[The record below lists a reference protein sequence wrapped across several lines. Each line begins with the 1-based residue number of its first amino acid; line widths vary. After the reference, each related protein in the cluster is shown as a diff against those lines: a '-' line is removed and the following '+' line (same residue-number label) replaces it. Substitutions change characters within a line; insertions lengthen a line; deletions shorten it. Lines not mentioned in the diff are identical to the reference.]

1 MISLSEILHTI
12 AQALMIPC
20 LIILIILMAGAVWQI
35 GDIVVE
41 YIAERRKHLVLQR
54 YVLKV
59 VVTGLAAQFGRLE
72 RKTSAAQQLGHAFL
86 PTCFLALFAVAFVLV
101 VGRFRIGRDH
111 TFVVAEYHAV
121 RSLRDDIVRHDRN
134 LAMFLVRYSLGMG
147 TGRYVVCICAG

>member
-1 MISLSEILHTI
+1 M
-12 AQALMIPC
+12 
-20 LIILIILMAGAVWQI
+20 
-35 GDIVVE
+35 
-41 YIAERRKHLVLQR
+41 
-54 YVLKV
+54 V

-134 LAMFLVRYSLGMG
+134 LATTARSVHDECRNGVTRGVSPEVLDDFDAFRYRSAE
-147 TGRYVVCICAG
+147 VCPMPSDRSQI